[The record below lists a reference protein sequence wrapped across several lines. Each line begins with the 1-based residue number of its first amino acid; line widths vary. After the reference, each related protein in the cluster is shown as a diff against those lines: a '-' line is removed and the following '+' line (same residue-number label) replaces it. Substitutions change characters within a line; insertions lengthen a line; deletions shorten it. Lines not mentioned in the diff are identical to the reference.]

1 MSWIFKEEVIAV
13 ITVILIVATILATIQ
28 IINNEIVIKPFSVL
42 GLLNKDAKIGD
53 YPREVVAGTPIQ
65 LNVYVENH
73 EGKTMYYKIL
83 IKLGN
88 ETSIIN
94 EITPLNAKPIL
105 ELRTVLPHNKSVLI
119 PVNITIYQSMTNLRL
134 VFEMWIFNETKQVFT
149 YYNRWNQLWLNVT
162 KPPAETELIQPQLI
176 TIDPD
181 TDNKITQAYLAI
193 RRAEDAGGNVTQ
205 MIQLLNQA
213 IYYAQ
218 NGNNIE
224 ADNLINQIFTL
235 EPQITEIGQQIQRI
249 RLYTNI
255 GIITAISII
264 IIISYIYLRHRIWL
278 HWAKFHKSWKIIWIA
293 DTNTKLNPIA
303 KSIKDLLK
311 NNKQKAIT
319 IENILLS
326 LSKGYKTHEIAK
338 TLYTMTRTNMIKLID
353 PTPPTTFIKYF
364 SSRYNAGFIT
374 ATILLILAIISVYTS
389 QISIFIT
396 FIRYMLGSLIMLFL
410 PGYALVEALY
420 PKEEDLS
427 PLERLAFSIGLSLA
441 LVPLVGLI
449 LNYTPWGIKLDPILI
464 SLTILTLT
472 FLAFSTY
479 RKYVYLKLK
488 TMATYA

>member
-1 MSWIFKEEVIAV
+1 M
-13 ITVILIVATILATIQ
+13 L
-28 IINNEIVIKPFSVL
+28 
-42 GLLNKDAKIGD
+42 
-53 YPREVVAGTPIQ
+53 
-65 LNVYVENH
+65 
-73 EGKTMYYKIL
+73 
-83 IKLGN
+83 
-88 ETSIIN
+88 
-94 EITPLNAKPIL
+94 
-105 ELRTVLPHNKSVLI
+105 
-119 PVNITIYQSMTNLRL
+119 
-134 VFEMWIFNETKQVFT
+134 
-149 YYNRWNQLWLNVT
+149 
-162 KPPAETELIQPQLI
+162 
-176 TIDPD
+176 
-181 TDNKITQAYLAI
+181 
-193 RRAEDAGGNVTQ
+193 
-205 MIQLLNQA
+205 
-213 IYYAQ
+213 
-218 NGNNIE
+218 
-224 ADNLINQIFTL
+224 NQIFTL
-235 EPQITEIGQQIQRI
+235 EPQITEIGQQIQSI
-249 RLYTNI
+249 RFYTNI

-278 HWAKFHKSWKIIWIA
+278 YWAKFHKSWKIIWIA
-293 DTNTKLNPIA
+293 DTNIKLNPIA

-338 TLYTMTRTNMIKLID
+338 TLYIMTKTNMIKLID

-488 TMATYA
+488 TMATYI